1 MSSIGKSIG
10 KIFKKVAKVVKKVA
24 PYVLLAAAV
33 VFTAGVAITA
43 IGGAGAAT
51 GIFSWATTVQG
62 AIGAAFASSPT
73 VAGMVSGAVTSG
85 IVGAAVGGVT
95 AAIKGGDI
103 KKGMLTGGIAGFIT
117 GGIAGALSPS
127 SFGINPLPAGG
138 AETASLGTQK
148 LGVAA
153 GQEATQTGL
162 TVDAAAKT
170 QPLTPPPV
178 PAPPVPAPAVPASA
192 PPPVPGGYIPGSTGT
207 FVDASGNIWTVDAS
221 GVVTAAAPAEY
232 GVVGETAGSV
242 SQTGKSGLTAVADG
256 SNINITWGDRVAAA
270 EVPWEQL
277 DNLGKAKRVWDSTV
291 NTKLGS
297 AAVVGLGKTFLE
309 DDDDR
314 ATAARIDAEQDER
327 KQQRRAEGYSGT
339 TGAGLLGSGSTTTS
353 TVANINAP
361 LAAGRWQWNGDT
373 RRIEY
378 HAATATA

>member
-1 MSSIGKSIG
+1 
-10 KIFKKVAKVVKKVA
+10 
-24 PYVLLAAAV
+24 
-33 VFTAGVAITA
+33 
-43 IGGAGAAT
+43 
-51 GIFSWATTVQG
+51 
-62 AIGAAFASSPT
+62 
-73 VAGMVSGAVTSG
+73 MVSGAVTSG

-138 AETASLGTQK
+138 TETAPLGTQK
-148 LGVAA
+148 LGAAA
-153 GQEATQTGL
+153 GQESMKSGL
-162 TVDAAAKT
+162 TVDATAKT
-170 QPLTPPPV
+170 QPLTTPPV
-178 PAPPVPAPAVPASA
+178 PAQPVPAPA
-192 PPPVPGGYIPGSTGT
+192 PPPVPGGHIPGSTGT
-207 FVDASGNIWTVDAS
+207 FVDSSGNIWTVDAT
-221 GVVTAAAPAEY
+221 GVVTAAAPAQH
-232 GVVGETAGSV
+232 GVVGKTAGSV
-242 SQTGKSGLTAVADG
+242 SQVGKSGLTAAADG
-256 SNINITWGDRVAAA
+256 SNINITLSQPPAAAA